1 MSQLKFEL
9 DNELFTTQNA
19 YNAFLILGGVIAATA
34 TLIMIGEANNRLKY
48 DSRFA
53 RVISGL
59 LRLQVNFYHSA
70 NQKLHFPENEGNLVA
85 MVPHRTGV
93 EGVMVA
99 AAMSGNKLPRFF
111 ASTFLNWVP
120 GVDGLLKLF
129 KTIPIESG
137 IKNDVALKTAED
149 LLNKHELV
157 GIFSQG
163 NFSRPDQEPPP
174 VYQGTANLALTCK
187 VPVHVLRLDGL
198 WSLTN
203 PTIPLF
209 VRNSVAYR
217 AFFAWF
223 FPNNLKVKQPWVINF
238 HLLEENQ
245 QLSEEAKKYEINAQL
260 YAFACHTYDLTNE
273 DLDTIKQK
281 ILENKHHP
289 LWDNKLK
296 QIALEKEIKE
306 LRKPYTAKTTFEMVQ
321 NLFKSSEMPE
331 KVKSKIDTIQSQLDT
346 LKAEAVELRSAML
359 YMRSELLVAKASGSV
374 FSMIA
379 DN

>member
-9 DNELFTTQNA
+9 NNELFTTQNA

-34 TLIMIGEANNRLKY
+34 TLTMIGEANNHLKY

-137 IKNDVALKTAED
+137 IKNDMALKIAEE

-163 NFSRPDQEPPP
+163 NFSIRI
-174 VYQGTANLALTCK
+174 YF
-187 VPVHVLRLDGL
+187 
-198 WSLTN
+198 S
-203 PTIPLF
+203 
-209 VRNSVAYR
+209 
-217 AFFAWF
+217 
-223 FPNNLKVKQPWVINF
+223 NF
-238 HLLEENQ
+238 
-245 QLSEEAKKYEINAQL
+245 
-260 YAFACHTYDLTNE
+260 
-273 DLDTIKQK
+273 
-281 ILENKHHP
+281 
-289 LWDNKLK
+289 
-296 QIALEKEIKE
+296 
-306 LRKPYTAKTTFEMVQ
+306 
-321 NLFKSSEMPE
+321 
-331 KVKSKIDTIQSQLDT
+331 
-346 LKAEAVELRSAML
+346 
-359 YMRSELLVAKASGSV
+359 
-374 FSMIA
+374 
-379 DN
+379 